1 MEIVILAVVI
11 AVVVIGALGG
21 LVPPRP
27 TSPPLRPSRT
37 GVAARLGE
45 GEGAEETMT
54 VWVPAVLLLEHM
66 TITVYVPGE
75 IPDQAADWP
84 EALPDSA
91 T

>member
-1 MEIVILAVVI
+1 
-11 AVVVIGALGG
+11 
-21 LVPPRP
+21 
-27 TSPPLRPSRT
+27 
-37 GVAARLGE
+37 
-45 GEGAEETMT
+45 MT

>member
-1 MEIVILAVVI
+1 MT
-11 AVVVIGALGG
+11 
-21 LVPPRP
+21 PPGEADGV
-27 TSPPLRPSRT
+27 